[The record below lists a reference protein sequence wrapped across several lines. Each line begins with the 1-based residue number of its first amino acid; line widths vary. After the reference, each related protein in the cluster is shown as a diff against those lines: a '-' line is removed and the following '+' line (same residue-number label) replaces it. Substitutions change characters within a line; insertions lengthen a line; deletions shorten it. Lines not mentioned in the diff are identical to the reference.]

1 MNRPILH
8 YFEEPNLLFRYDQG
22 LPDPRDG
29 LILFGPL
36 DEGKPHGIRLGVV
49 GTSDGIR
56 RAKSYLKRI
65 QKPIFAQA
73 AHRNRPVFP
82 GFEAAFGIPC
92 NPEPYLVAEIAKHE
106 IEACARLDDRYH
118 RVFDTVTLYEQ
129 AIIKTQREGDVQ
141 VDLWLVVVPDIIFQN
156 CRPRSVVFS
165 SQRQETSNAIGYK
178 EAQRRKIEPVFSFAQ
193 DEGDEVPYQYD
204 PDFHNQLKG
213 RLLCSKIL
221 TQVLREST
229 IAFRDFTRE
238 NGSFRRDLSI
248 LESEIAWNISSAS
261 FYKAGGRPWKLRS
274 VRPGVCYIGIVF
286 KQVLGDLI
294 AENACCAAQMFLD
307 SGDGVVF
314 KGDVG
319 PWYNP
324 KKGDYHLSKSAA
336 KDVVEVALNSYR
348 HSHDNKAPSE
358 LFIHARTEFND
369 AEWEGFTE
377 AAGPNTSVVAVRIK
391 TEPDIR
397 VYHPSDNPVLRG
409 NAWILSETSGLLFT
423 GGWVPRL
430 QTYPGRE
437 VPRPLRVDVFRGN
450 CDITTV
456 MRDVLSLTKLNYNSC
471 RYADGLPVTLRFAD
485 NVGEILSSG
494 PKIPEAPLQFR
505 HYI

>member
-1 MNRPILH
+1 MDSPLLH
-8 YFEEPNLLFRYDQG
+8 YFEEPNLLFRFDQG
-22 LPDPRDG
+22 VPDPRDG
-29 LILFGPL
+29 LLLFGPL
-36 DEGKPHGIRLGVV
+36 DEGKPHGIRLGIA
-49 GTSDGIR
+49 GTKDGIK
-56 RAKSYLKRI
+56 RAKAYISRL
-65 QKPIFAQA
+65 QQPIFAQTS
-73 AHRNRPVFP
+73 HRNRPVFP

-92 NPEPYLVAEIAKHE
+92 NPEPYLIAELNSHDIA
-106 IEACARLDDRYH
+106 ACATLHDRHH
-118 RVFDTVTLYEQ
+118 RVFKTVSLYEE
-129 AIIKTQREGDVQ
+129 AIVNTQREGDVQ
-141 VDLWLVVVPDIIFQN
+141 VDLWLVVVPDIIYQN
-156 CRPRSVVFS
+156 CRPRSIVFRS
-165 SQRQETSNAIGYK
+165 ESRDTPNAIGFR

-193 DEGDEVPYQYD
+193 EEGDDVPYQYD

-213 RLLCSKIL
+213 RLLSTKIL

-229 IAFRDFTRE
+229 IAFREFIRDDG
-238 NGSFRRDLSI
+238 NPRRDLSL

-286 KQVLGDLI
+286 KQVLGDPV

-319 PWYNP
+319 PWFNP
-324 KKGDYHLSKSAA
+324 KRGDYHLQKAAA

-348 HSHDNKAPSE
+348 HSHDNQAPRE

-369 AEWEGFTE
+369 DEWEGFLE
-377 AAGPNTSVVAVRIK
+377 GAGPETSVVAVRIK
-391 TEPDIR
+391 AESDIR
-397 VYHPSDNPVLRG
+397 VYHPSTNPVLRG
-409 NAWILSETSGLLFT
+409 SAWILNETSGLLFT

-437 VPRPLRVDVFRGN
+437 VPRPLRVDVFRGS
-450 CDITTV
+450 CEITTV
-456 MRDVLSLTKLNYNSC
+456 LRDVLALTKLNYNSC

-485 NVGEILSSG
+485 SVGEILSSG
-494 PKIPEAPLQFR
+494 PKIPQAPLQFR